1 MNKVRIL
8 QEYVEKDRILRWL
21 LMIEMQDVYKTYPNG
36 VIALNGIS
44 VRIKQGEFVYVVGPS
59 GAGKSTFIKMMY
71 REEKPT
77 SGKIMINGVNLANIK
92 DSKVP
97 LLRRNIGI
105 VFQDFKLLPKLTVYE
120 NVAFALE
127 VIEESPKN
135 IRKRVMEVLDLVR
148 LKHKARFYPD
158 ELSGGEQQRVS
169 IARSIVNN
177 PAIVIAD
184 EPTGNLDPDT
194 SWEIMDIFER
204 INDRGTTI
212 VMATHNREIVNTI
225 RKRVIAI
232 ERGKIARDEVKGE
245 YGYEA

>member
-1 MNKVRIL
+1 
-8 QEYVEKDRILRWL
+8 
-21 LMIEMQDVYKTYPNG
+21 MIEMQDVYKTYPNG

-225 RKRVIAI
+225 RRRVIAI

-245 YGYEA
+245 YGYET

>member
-1 MNKVRIL
+1 
-8 QEYVEKDRILRWL
+8 
-21 LMIEMQDVYKTYPNG
+21 MIEMQDVYKTYPNG

-225 RKRVIAI
+225 RRRVIAI